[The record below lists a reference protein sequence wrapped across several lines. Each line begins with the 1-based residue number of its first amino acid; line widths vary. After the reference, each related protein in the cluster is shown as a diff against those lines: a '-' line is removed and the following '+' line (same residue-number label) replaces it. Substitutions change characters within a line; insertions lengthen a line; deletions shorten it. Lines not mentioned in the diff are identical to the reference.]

1 MNTDDSRIIARFQR
15 LTTELLAQKRL
26 GQWHP
31 ELVDEL
37 YRTSLELEQRGLKKT
52 PEYRNAM
59 VQADEQAWRLVEWL
73 RCSCAANCTG
83 GAAGC
88 ADASHRLTAGCTG
101 GAAGRVDSTNRFAAG
116 CIGGAAARVDSTHR
130 LAAGCIDSGRLSPA
144 LAINSCGAWCRRRAP
159 CQVTPAAAD

>member
-1 MNTDDSRIIARFQR
+1 MGGEGTTTIRISKGIAAWSPMTGALIARFQR

-59 VQADEQAWRLVEWL
+59 VQADEQARRLVEWARL
-73 RCSCAANCTG
+73 NGS
-83 GAAGC
+83 
-88 ADASHRLTAGCTG
+88 DAPAPPTAPAEQPDAPTQ
-101 GAAGRVDSTNRFAAG
+101 ATDS
-116 CIGGAAARVDSTHR
+116 
-130 LAAGCIDSGRLSPA
+130 P
-144 LAINSCGAWCRRRAP
+144 
-159 CQVTPAAAD
+159 PAAPVEQPDVSTQPTDSPPAVSAEQPHVSTQPT